1 MKTYIVTR
9 KADGA
14 EVYRYSHTEPV
25 EWDGME
31 FATHSHTEFAEPQTP
46 PAGAPRWQVLDVID
60 YLKLITPAE
69 RIAIR
74 DRARTDPVVE
84 DIVDLQRNTD
94 RIRSDDPDLLN
105 ALDYLT
111 AIGILAAGRKQEI
124 LNG

>member
-1 MKTYIVTR
+1 MKTYIVTN
-9 KADGA
+9 KASGA

-25 EWDGME
+25 DWQGME
-31 FATHSHTEFAEPQTP
+31 FATHDHTELVVPAPP
-46 PAGAPRWQVLDVID
+46 PAPPGWQVLDVID

-94 RIRSDDPDLLN
+94 RIRSDDPDFLN

-111 AIGILAAGRKQEI
+111 AIGIFAPGRKREI

>member
-25 EWDGME
+25 EWVGME
-31 FATHSHTEFAEPQTP
+31 FATHDHTEEAQP
-46 PAGAPRWQVLDVID
+46 PAPPAAPGWEVLDVID

-74 DRARTDPVVE
+74 DRARTDPIVE

>member
-14 EVYRYSHTEPV
+14 EVYRYSDTEV
-25 EWDGME
+25 REWAGME
-31 FATHSHTEFAEPQTP
+31 FATHIHTELVEPATP
-46 PAGAPRWQVLDVID
+46 PAAPGWLVLDVID

-74 DRARTDPVVE
+74 DRASTDPIVE